1 MQTAN
6 SRPRLKAVVAEASL
20 VAVIGCAIALAANAL
35 SPRGLRLTRDY
46 FPRADPAA
54 AAAVAR
60 PAGASPVAPAA
71 GPNATAAVVRR
82 LEQRGLR
89 VVSLDD
95 ASAWFR
101 AGAAGGALVVFVDA
115 RDEARFA
122 TGHIPG
128 AWPFDHY
135 RPEKSLPA
143 VLPLCLSAQK
153 VVVYC
158 AGGQCEDSEF
168 AAVVLRDAG
177 VPREKIFVL
186 PGGKAE
192 WAARGLPIET
202 GPRGGSGAAGQKQP

>member
-1 MQTAN
+1 MSA
-6 SRPRLKAVVAEASL
+6 LKAVVVEASL
-20 VAVIGCAIALAANAL
+20 VTAGALTLALAANAV

-46 FPRADPAA
+46 FPRAGQAA
-54 AAAVAR
+54 ASAAGARPGGAPPAAVA
-60 PAGASPVAPAA
+60 PSAQ
-71 GPNATAAVVRR
+71 ATAAVVRR

-89 VVSLDD
+89 VVLLDD
-95 ASAWFR
+95 ASAWFK
-101 AGAAGGALVVFVDA
+101 AGSMGGEIVVFVDA
-115 RDEARFA
+115 RDEARYA
-122 TGHIPG
+122 AGHIPG

-143 VLPLCLSAQK
+143 VLPLCLAAQK

-177 VPREKIFVL
+177 VPRDRLFVL

-202 GPRGGSGAAGQKQP
+202 GPRGGAARPAQP